1 MTSPNA
7 KSKRSKR
14 AAKSSTPG
22 KYSLSA
28 TELLKDGLKMLGF
41 RKAGDTVK
49 PMFERKIKR
58 TGRTTWITFLGG
70 GWIEVV
76 DSTLNDRLRLP
87 VKDALQIVAK
97 KIR

>member
-1 MTSPNA
+1 M
-7 KSKRSKR
+7 SKTKL
-14 AAKSSTPG
+14 T
-22 KYSLSA
+22 A

-41 RKAGDTVK
+41 RLLSGETVK
-49 PMFERKIKR
+49 PIFHRTIKK
-58 TGRTTWITFLGG
+58 TSRTTEIIFLGG
-70 GWIEVV
+70 GWVEVM